1 MDAPAH
7 DGLLH
12 GEAGRDRGERENE
25 SGTHHREVTWGW
37 RRGRGVQRCQLGGLL
52 LFTRRAVYLSRAQV
66 GNFTVHRYPIAMELT
81 LPRSGPP
88 PDQPRSGSPLVA
100 RSRRE
105 RNVTS
110 HTTSCDH
117 ARH

>member
-37 RRGRGVQRCQLGGLL
+37 RRGRGLQRCQFWGGFYFLLGAP
-52 LFTRRAVYLSRAQV
+52 FT
-66 GNFTVHRYPIAMELT
+66 
-81 LPRSGPP
+81 
-88 PDQPRSGSPLVA
+88 
-100 RSRRE
+100 
-105 RNVTS
+105 
-110 HTTSCDH
+110 
-117 ARH
+117 

>member
-37 RRGRGVQRCQLGGLL
+37 RRGRGLAKGVRRGGAGWFDKVGKVGKCQNGIVPGVILD
-52 LFTRRAVYLSRAQV
+52 
-66 GNFTVHRYPIAMELT
+66 NFW
-81 LPRSGPP
+81 
-88 PDQPRSGSPLVA
+88 
-100 RSRRE
+100 
-105 RNVTS
+105 
-110 HTTSCDH
+110 
-117 ARH
+117 